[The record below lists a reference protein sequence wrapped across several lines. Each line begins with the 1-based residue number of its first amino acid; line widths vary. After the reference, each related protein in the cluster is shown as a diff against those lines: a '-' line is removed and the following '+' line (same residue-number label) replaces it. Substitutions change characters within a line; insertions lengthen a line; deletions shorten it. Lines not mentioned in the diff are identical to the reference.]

1 VEQSLKEK
9 IQNKFLDSKVVLGV
23 FFVSCPLA
31 QARETLAWLK
41 EEAGFI
47 FLVDLTALDHGPD
60 ASQRFEVKYNLLNLE
75 EHLRILLGCSFDTS
89 NKSSLPDIR
98 DLWTNTDWPSRELW
112 DMFGLSYAGQNCKRV
127 FNSEQHPGHP
137 LLKDFQAPQLED
149 LLVEECEEDL
159 LSQDSVWSKGEK
171 TYWQDVKASPRGASL
186 IGLKYFEKEKLI
198 QSARVEIGYSHKGI
212 EKLCENTP
220 YHLMTRW
227 TSKLNS
233 LCSETINTTWLRS
246 VEGLCGLEVP
256 EKSQAMRMVV
266 LELDRIK
273 SHLSALRHAIREA
286 GLSDLTDLLT
296 MQIEKLFQLS
306 FSLTKRR
313 LNSEFVCLGGVRNDY
328 PHGWRTDCLK
338 VLKQADKC
346 IQEVHRQLI
355 RSHQWMERTKSAH
368 ITPYEALDWGLSGPS
383 LRACGVN
390 FDLRKVDPI
399 YFYGD
404 VDFQVPLGIN
414 GDSYDR
420 FLVRIEEVFQS
431 IAIVNQILDHI
442 PGGDFYDQEQ
452 VDSLKDLSGE
462 ITVPAGQIYTALEA
476 PNGELG
482 VGLVA
487 NGSGLAER
495 VRFRTPS
502 FYCAQAIEAIFSNL
516 HWDQAW
522 MTVHSF
528 NLDHSEVDK

>member
-1 VEQSLKEK
+1 
-9 IQNKFLDSKVVLGV
+9 
-23 FFVSCPLA
+23 
-31 QARETLAWLK
+31 
-41 EEAGFI
+41 
-47 FLVDLTALDHGPD
+47 
-60 ASQRFEVKYNLLNLE
+60 
-75 EHLRILLGCSFDTS
+75 
-89 NKSSLPDIR
+89 
-98 DLWTNTDWPSRELW
+98 
-112 DMFGLSYAGQNCKRV
+112 
-127 FNSEQHPGHP
+127 
-137 LLKDFQAPQLED
+137 
-149 LLVEECEEDL
+149 
-159 LSQDSVWSKGEK
+159 
-171 TYWQDVKASPRGASL
+171 
-186 IGLKYFEKEKLI
+186 
-198 QSARVEIGYSHKGI
+198 
-212 EKLCENTP
+212 
-220 YHLMTRW
+220 
-227 TSKLNS
+227 
-233 LCSETINTTWLRS
+233 
-246 VEGLCGLEVP
+246 
-256 EKSQAMRMVV
+256 
-266 LELDRIK
+266 
-273 SHLSALRHAIREA
+273 
-286 GLSDLTDLLT
+286 
-296 MQIEKLFQLS
+296 
-306 FSLTKRR
+306 
-313 LNSEFVCLGGVRNDY
+313 
-328 PHGWRTDCLK
+328 
-338 VLKQADKC
+338 
-346 IQEVHRQLI
+346 
-355 RSHQWMERTKSAH
+355 MERTKSAH